1 MTAPNPRTDREPA
14 MTDTSMHF
22 AITPE
27 QAAMYRRLQEFFEV
41 ASTEEA
47 VLRSSRAML
56 YLAEALA
63 QGKRLYLGDA
73 PSNLECL
80 ELPEIERREA
90 QWQWLTGRDHP
101 WRRQLWVKGRRL
113 LASQVWRDM
122 QANGMSEEAAADNW
136 DLPLEAI
143 REIVAY
149 CTGHAALIAA
159 EASEEQQRLRLPGAV
174 LETAA

>member
-1 MTAPNPRTDREPA
+1 

-22 AITPE
+22 AMTPE
-27 QAAMYRRLQEFFEV
+27 QETMFRRLQEFFNA

-56 YLAEALA
+56 DLAEALA
-63 QGKRLYLGDA
+63 QGKRLYLGEA

-90 QWQWLTGRDHP
+90 QWRWLTGREHP

-122 QANGMSEEAAADNW
+122 QANSLSEEAAADNW

-149 CTGHAALIAA
+149 CTEHAALIAA
-159 EASEEQQRLRLPGAV
+159 EASEEQQRLRLPGAAF
-174 LETAA
+174 ETAA